1 MAKVPNLCHHL
12 VMTKRKLLVLVAL
25 CAILSAL
32 VPLSSTLT
40 SAAPVAIVD
49 IQLLNVSDWH
59 GQLDPSG
66 TPASGGASTIA
77 TYWNA
82 DRAANPNTITLT
94 AGDDFGATPP
104 LSGMFDEVPAVLA
117 QRMMG
122 IQVNTFGNHNFD
134 RGVAHLQQMIE
145 LAGSPTSPLTPSS
158 IYNNG
163 IPFQYVAANLINTTG
178 VLTGVAPYKIFEFQ
192 GVQVAV
198 IGLVNEEAPSLV
210 KPGNFG
216 PIQITDSVAAAM
228 AAKTQAEAEGADV
241 FVAITHKGITA
252 PNQGPLIDFANG
264 VTGFDLI
271 LGDHTDLNFQNTI
284 NGALVTENKSKGLQ
298 YLKVNL
304 TYDTT
309 TETVTNKSAT
319 FVTPTANV
327 PKVAAIEAMLAPYR
341 AQLAQQFDT
350 PIGVTH
356 GFYTRGNNV
365 ERVAEVPLGNLV
377 TDAIRAQYGTQIAF
391 TNGGGLRDTLPS
403 AYTPINRNLRRASV
417 GYPTGPSYDLVLGDI
432 YAVLPFGN
440 TVVTRTVTGGQLW
453 QAMEFGL
460 GALPGANGRFPQISG
475 FKVTFDSSKAI
486 GQQIQSITLDNGT
499 QVLSNTTSIY
509 TLATND
515 FTNAGG
521 DGYTMLNDGKGTTLE
536 VMADVV
542 LQYITENTPI
552 MPSIENRLLDVTRI
566 SDIHDLMIPE
576 DSTTGPMNFL
586 ISDPRLATDP
596 NTTTVTL
603 TATSLNT
610 TLVPNANVV
619 LAGSGVNRRVTVTP
633 VAGRSGTVTI
643 QIRVN
648 GQGSASDTFVLVVND
663 KPTANSVA
671 SLTTDEDASVTIDI
685 GVTDSDT
692 SASDITITG
701 FSDDQDLVADADIV
715 ETGATNAFTRTFTIA
730 PVLNASGTTNLTFVV
745 GDGVSAYTRTV
756 ALTVN
761 AVNDAPELS
770 AFMDETINVNS
781 TLGPILFTV
790 ADIDDTA
797 ANLTVT
803 AESSNTTLVPNAN
816 ISIVGTGSER
826 TLSLTPAVGQTG
838 TTTITVTVDDGE
850 DTFERTFVVTVVN
863 NKLYLPLVGK

>member
-1 MAKVPNLCHHL
+1 
-12 VMTKRKLLVLVAL
+12 MTKRKLLVLVAL

-40 SAAPVAIVD
+40 SAAPIAVVD

-66 TPASGGASTIA
+66 TPAAGGASTIA

-82 DRAANPNTITLT
+82 DRTANPNTITLT

-134 RGVAHLQQMIE
+134 RGVGHLQQMIE
-145 LAGSPTSPLTPSS
+145 LAGSPTAPLTPGSS
-158 IYNNG
+158 YNNG

-216 PIQITDSVAAAM
+216 PIQITDSIDAAM
-228 AAKTQAEAEGADV
+228 NAKAQAEAAGADV
-241 FVAITHKGITA
+241 FVVITHKGITA

-327 PKVAAIEAMLAPYR
+327 PKDAAIEAMLVPYR

-350 PIGVTH
+350 PIGLSH

-377 TDAIRAQYGTQIAF
+377 TDAMREKYGTQIAF

-403 AYTPINRNLRRASV
+403 SYTPMNRNLRRASV
-417 GYPTGPSYDLVLGDI
+417 GYPAGPSYDLVLGDI

-453 QAMEFGL
+453 QVMEFGL
-460 GALPGANGRFPQISG
+460 GALPGANGRFPQVSG

-486 GQQIQSITLDNGT
+486 GQQVQSITLNDGT

-521 DGYTMLNDGKGTTLE
+521 DGYTMLNDGKGTTLA

-542 LQYITENTPI
+542 LEYIDEHQPI
-552 MPSIENRLLDVTRI
+552 MPTIEDRLLDVTQI
-566 SDIHDLMIPE
+566 DDIADVIVVE
-576 DSTTGPMNFL
+576 NGTTGPMSFQ
-586 ISDPRLATDP
+586 IVDPRFVTNP

-603 TATSLNT
+603 AATSSNV
-610 TLVPNANVV
+610 TLVPNANISIT
-619 LAGSGVNRRVTVTP
+619 GTGTTRNITVTP
-633 VAGRSGTVTI
+633 AAGRYGTATI
-643 QIRVN
+643 QVRVT
-648 GQGSASDTFVLVVND
+648 GQGSASDTFVVVVND
-663 KPTANSVA
+663 KPNATGNVTSV
-671 SLTTDEDASVTIDI
+671 TTDEDTPVTVQVGAIDN
-685 GVTDSDT
+685 DT
-692 SASDITITG
+692 AARDITITAVSG
-701 FSDDQDLVADADIV
+701 DQDLVADGDIV
-715 ETGATNAFTRTFTIA
+715 VTAGTDAYTRTFTIA
-730 PVLNASGTTNLTFVV
+730 PALNASGNTSLTFTI
-745 GDGVSAYTRTV
+745 GDGLSTVTRTV
-756 ALTVN
+756 QLTVN

-770 AFMDETINVNS
+770 SFVDETITINS
-781 TLGPILFTV
+781 TLGPILFTLTDV
-790 ADIDDTA
+790 DDSVN
-797 ANLTVT
+797 NLTVT
-803 AESSNTTLVPNAN
+803 AESSNTALVPNAN
-816 ISIVGTGSER
+816 ITIEGTGAER
-826 TLSLTPAVGQTG
+826 TLTLTPAAGQTG

-850 DTFERTFVVTVVN
+850 DSFEQTFVVTVVN
-863 NKLYLPLVGK
+863 NKLYLPVVGK